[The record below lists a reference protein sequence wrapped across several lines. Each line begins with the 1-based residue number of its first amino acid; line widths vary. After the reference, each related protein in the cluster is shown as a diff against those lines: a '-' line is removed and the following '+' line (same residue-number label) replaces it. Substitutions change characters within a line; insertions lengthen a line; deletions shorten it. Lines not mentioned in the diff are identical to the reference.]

1 MPNCNTLQWSPYSY
15 TFKTQVQCMQSCW
28 SSWWFNNE
36 FKLSTALSDVYV
48 LCTTTIACWA
58 IYKVVGSTKV
68 RIASPAAATVM
79 VMCELTAPCY
89 KCSGK
94 IFMEGTELVQHT
106 VWIPK
111 AVSCFG
117 LLQIFG
123 TPPHVQSWG
132 QLTYC
137 KQLLLCCLKKTLHA
151 CMVGLVTLATIT
163 SLSRVWAANKNTIV
177 VLQVNRVQ
185 FVLCTQKVW
194 CSWLISEGR
203 MRMRWQWVWHSTYSQ
218 QSSRKGC

>member
-15 TFKTQVQCMQSCW
+15 TFKTQAQCMQSCW

-58 IYKVVGSTKV
+58 IYKVVGSAKV

-89 KCSGK
+89 KCCGK
-94 IFMEGTELVQHT
+94 VFMEGTELVQHT

-123 TPPHVQSWG
+123 TPPHVQSWASWPIANN
-132 QLTYC
+132 
-137 KQLLLCCLKKTLHA
+137 CCSVVWKR
-151 CMVGLVTLATIT
+151 
-163 SLSRVWAANKNTIV
+163 LSMH
-177 VLQVNRVQ
+177 
-185 FVLCTQKVW
+185 
-194 CSWLISEGR
+194 G
-203 MRMRWQWVWHSTYSQ
+203 
-218 QSSRKGC
+218 QSSYIGNYNISIKGMSS